1 MQLDSH
7 SIHQITQPTEIEA
20 MSDKIRPW
28 LPALFCA
35 ALAVIVTVANV
46 WAAASGGSDS
56 ASTGTFILFMPMC
69 FYFVGAYLTKLKR
82 ENCELRDRLD
92 AIDLPSTPSNG

>member
-1 MQLDSH
+1 MR
-7 SIHQITQPTEIEA
+7 E
-20 MSDKIRPW
+20 KIGPW

-35 ALAVIVTVANV
+35 ALAVIVTVGNV
-46 WAAASGGSDS
+46 WAAATGGSDS

-69 FYFVGAYLTKLKR
+69 FLFVGAYLTKLKK

-92 AIDLPSTPSNG
+92 AIGLPNVATNG